1 MVKKSLL
8 LFLLTMTV
16 AVVSL
21 QLVVHAEVAKEVEL
35 EVRGMT

>member
-8 LFLLTMTV
+8 LFLVTV
-16 AVVSL
+16 AVFSL
-21 QLVVHAEVAKEVEL
+21 QLVVHAETAKEVEL

>member
-8 LFLLTMTV
+8 LFLMTV
-16 AVVSL
+16 AVFSL
-21 QLVVHAEVAKEVEL
+21 QLVVHAEAAKEVEL

>member
-1 MVKKSLL
+1 MVKKNLL
-8 LFLLTMTV
+8 LFLLTVAV

-21 QLVVHAEVAKEVEL
+21 QLVVHAETAKEVEL

>member
-8 LFLLTMTV
+8 LFSVTMV
-16 AVVSL
+16 AFSL
-21 QLVVHAEVAKEVEL
+21 QLVVRAEEPKEVEL

>member
-1 MVKKSLL
+1 MVKKSLV
-8 LFLLTMTV
+8 LFVMTV

-21 QLVVHAEVAKEVEL
+21 QLVVRAEAPKEVEL

>member
-8 LFLLTMTV
+8 LLMMLV
-16 AVVSL
+16 AVFSL
-21 QLVVHAEVAKEVEL
+21 QLVVHAEAAKEVEL

>member
-1 MVKKSLL
+1 VVKKNLL
-8 LFLLTMTV
+8 LFLMTAAV

-21 QLVVHAEVAKEVEL
+21 QLVVHAEAAKEVEL